1 MSLSSAGR
9 PGYVVLGLTLTLS
22 WALAA
27 CSGERDT
34 PPPAAAPA
42 PAAPAAPAPAPAAA
56 APAKEG
62 VLATGAGE
70 YRFTPQTCIVAKEG
84 AEYDIEIEGP
94 GKTPDGEPFWLTF
107 GSTGNELDVSLGVDK
122 PFASSTRTLKA
133 GQHISSPFT
142 IEVTGK
148 QVRAT
153 GIELRR
159 IEDQRDTVAVPG
171 PSSLQVDCGG

>member
-34 PPPAAAPA
+34 PPPAAAPTPA
-42 PAAPAAPAPAPAAA
+42 TSAAPTP

-62 VLATGAGE
+62 VLTTGAGE
-70 YRFTPQTCIVAKEG
+70 YRFTPQTCAVAQEG

-94 GKTPDGEPFWLTF
+94 GKAPDGEPFWLSF
-107 GSTGNELDVSLGVDK
+107 SSTGNELGVSLGVDK
-122 PFASSTRTLKA
+122 PFASSTRSLKA
-133 GQHISSPFT
+133 GQHISSPFKV
-142 IEVTGK
+142 EVSGR